1 MVGIKV
7 KVIYRYDNV
16 ELKSGAIVSAYDVT
30 VQDGKVTSVSNGNAT
45 VDDKNFNFSIYS
57 YGINGE
63 KTYNLNNVPADIDG
77 QQIVNEFVEFVEND
91 IA

>member
-7 KVIYRYDNV
+7 KVIYKYDNV

-45 VDDKNFNFSIYS
+45 VDDKIFNFSIYS